1 MHIAH
6 NQLTVKSLKMLGEAA
21 WLSLAHLDAKN
32 NAFEPRKEYDS
43 IPFKTEVKMFR
54 LELE

>member
-1 MHIAH
+1 MHIAN
-6 NQLTVKSLKMLGEAA
+6 NQLTVKSLRMLGEAA